1 MIILMGMI
9 IVRAM
14 HMTTNMIMT
23 IMTSIMHMDI
33 ITIIIMTI
41 AM

>member
-23 IMTSIMHMDI
+23 IMHMDI